1 MSNDA
6 RENPCGILSEKRT
19 GLLICTREGLS
30 LEILPG
36 GETRLEA
43 LHVSPLQ
50 GPYDHK
56 VPTGFA
62 VVGELKLYGQGGIR
76 SAALLRGAPRGLR
89 PS

>member
-1 MSNDA
+1 MRDPLRKKNGPSHMHE
-6 RENPCGILSEKRT
+6 RRPFM
-19 GLLICTREGLS
+19 
-30 LEILPG
+30 EILPG

-62 VVGELKLYGQGGIR
+62 SVGELKLYGQGGIR
-76 SAALLRGAPRGLR
+76 SATLSRGAPRGLR